1 MCAQSN
7 EVIVPKLITVQR
19 PEQTTKQAQ
28 DYVKTYIL
36 IPSGLVGLVSM
47 LGGVA
52 GLGYQL
58 FATDL
63 YTWQTFLQSTGLIAL
78 GAALGFAQSRYHFY
92 LLQTFPEVLAARI
105 RSATKKGKKS
115 IKDGEAPQLDH
126 QGRQF
131 VSAAYLL
138 GTGVLLGMS
147 WLATSMGQV
156 MIVPAILLPWAGFYW
171 ARLFFWRGRV

>member
-1 MCAQSN
+1 M
-7 EVIVPKLITVQR
+7 PKLITVQR
-19 PEQTTKQAQ
+19 PEQITKQAQ
-28 DYVKTYIL
+28 DYIKTYIL

-58 FATDL
+58 FATEL

-78 GAALGFAQSRYHFY
+78 GAALGFAQSRYHGY
-92 LLQTFPEVLAARI
+92 LLQAFPEVLAARI
-105 RSATKKGKKS
+105 RSATKKGKKAV
-115 IKDGEAPQLDH
+115 KEGEAPQIMH
-126 QGRQF
+126 PGKQF
-131 VSAAYLL
+131 VPAAYLV
-138 GTGVLLGMS
+138 GTGALLGVS
-147 WLATSMGQV
+147 WIATSMGQV

>member
-1 MCAQSN
+1 MA
-7 EVIVPKLITVQR
+7 KLITVQR
-19 PEQTTKQAQ
+19 PEQITKQAQ

-36 IPSGLVGLVSM
+36 IPSGLVGLISM

-78 GAALGFAQSRYHFY
+78 GVALGFAQSRYHFY
-92 LLQTFPEVLAARI
+92 LLQTFPAVLAARV
-105 RSATKKGKKS
+105 RSATKKGKKTV
-115 IKDGEAPQLDH
+115 KEAEAPQIAH
-126 QGRQF
+126 PGKQF
-131 VSAAYLL
+131 VPAAYLL
-138 GTGVLLGMS
+138 GTGLLLGMS

-156 MIVPAILLPWAGFYW
+156 MIVPSILLPWAGFYW

>member
-1 MCAQSN
+1 M
-7 EVIVPKLITVQR
+7 PKLITVQR
-19 PEQTTKQAQ
+19 PEQITKQAQ

-58 FATDL
+58 FATDE
-63 YTWQTFLQSTGLIAL
+63 YTWETFLQSTGLIAL
-78 GAALGFAQSRYHFY
+78 GAALGFAQSLYHSY
-92 LLQTFPEVLAARI
+92 LLRAFPEVLASRI
-105 RSATKKGKKS
+105 RSATATKKGKKGG
-115 IKDGEAPQLDH
+115 KDGEVPQLDH

-131 VSAAYLL
+131 VSSAYLL
-138 GTGVLLGMS
+138 GTAVLLGAA
-147 WLATSMGQV
+147 WLAISRGQV
-156 MIVPAILLPWAGFYW
+156 MMVPAILLPWAGFYW

>member
-1 MCAQSN
+1 MA
-7 EVIVPKLITVQR
+7 KLITVQR
-19 PEQTTKQAQ
+19 PEQIAKQAQ

-58 FATDL
+58 FSTDQ

-105 RSATKKGKKS
+105 RSATKKGKQTAKG
-115 IKDGEAPQLDH
+115 GEVPQLDH
-126 QGRQF
+126 PGKQF
-131 VSAAYLL
+131 VSSAYLL
-138 GTGVLLGMS
+138 GTGILLGMS
-147 WLATSMGQV
+147 WLTTSMGQV
-156 MIVPAILLPWAGFYW
+156 MIVPAVLLPWAGFYW

>member
-1 MCAQSN
+1 M
-7 EVIVPKLITVQR
+7 PKLITVQR
-19 PEQTTKQAQ
+19 PEQVTRQAR

-78 GAALGFAQSRYHFY
+78 GVALGFAQSRYHWY
-92 LLQTFPEVLAARI
+92 LLQTFPDVLAARV
-105 RSATKKGKKS
+105 RSATKKGKKAGKES
-115 IKDGEAPQLDH
+115 EASQIVH
-126 QGRQF
+126 RGKQF
-131 VSAAYLL
+131 VSVAYLL
-138 GTGVLLGMS
+138 GTGVLLGVS

>member
-1 MCAQSN
+1 M
-7 EVIVPKLITVQR
+7 PKLITVQR
-19 PEQTTKQAQ
+19 PEQITRQAQ

-63 YTWQTFLQSTGLIAL
+63 YTWQTFLQSTGLIVF
-78 GAALGFAQSRYHFY
+78 GVALGFAQSRYHFY
-92 LLQTFPEVLAARI
+92 LLQAFPDVLAARI

-115 IKDGEAPQLDH
+115 VKEGEPPQLAH
-126 QGRQF
+126 PGKQF

-138 GTGVLLGMS
+138 GTGVVLGAS
-147 WLATSMGQV
+147 WLAISRGQV
-156 MIVPAILLPWAGFYW
+156 MIVPAVLLPWAGFYW

>member
-1 MCAQSN
+1 M
-7 EVIVPKLITVQR
+7 PKLITVQR
-19 PEQTTKQAQ
+19 PEQVTRQAQ

-105 RSATKKGKKS
+105 RSATKKGKKTG
-115 IKDGEAPQLDH
+115 KEAEVPQITH
-126 QGRQF
+126 SGKQF
-131 VSAAYLL
+131 VSVAYLL
-138 GTGVLLGMS
+138 GTGVLLGVS

-156 MIVPAILLPWAGFYW
+156 MMVPAILLPWAGFYW

>member
-1 MCAQSN
+1 
-7 EVIVPKLITVQR
+7 VPKLITVQR
-19 PEQTTKQAQ
+19 PEQTTKQAH
-28 DYVKTYIL
+28 DYVKNYIL
-36 IPSGLVGLVSM
+36 IPSGLVGLISM

-78 GAALGFAQSRYHFY
+78 GVALGFAQSRYHLY
-92 LLQTFPEVLAARI
+92 LLQSFPDVLAARI
-105 RSATKKGKKS
+105 RAATKKGKKGV
-115 IKDGEAPQLDH
+115 KEAEAPQIVH
-126 QGRQF
+126 PGKQF
-131 VSAAYLL
+131 VSAAYML
-138 GTGVLLGMS
+138 GTGVLLGVS
-147 WLATSMGQV
+147 WLATSVGQV

>member
-1 MCAQSN
+1 M
-7 EVIVPKLITVQR
+7 PKLITVQR
-19 PEQTTKQAQ
+19 PEQITRQAQ

-63 YTWQTFLQSTGLIAL
+63 YTWQTFLQSTALIAL

-92 LLQTFPEVLAARI
+92 LLQTFPDVLAARV
-105 RSATKKGKKS
+105 RSAKS
-115 IKDGEAPQLDH
+115 
-126 QGRQF
+126 
-131 VSAAYLL
+131 SASSSALRRSRKMRPKL
-138 GTGVLLGMS
+138 S
-147 WLATSMGQV
+147 
-156 MIVPAILLPWAGFYW
+156 
-171 ARLFFWRGRV
+171 

>member
-1 MCAQSN
+1 
-7 EVIVPKLITVQR
+7 VPKLITVQR
-19 PEQTTKQAQ
+19 PEQISKQAH

-78 GAALGFAQSRYHFY
+78 GVSLGFAQSRYHWY
-92 LLQTFPEVLAARI
+92 LVQTFPEVLAARI
-105 RSATKKGKKS
+105 RSATKKGKKAVKES
-115 IKDGEAPQLDH
+115 DAPQLAH
-126 QGRQF
+126 PGKQF
-131 VSAAYLL
+131 VPMAYLL
-138 GTGVLLGMS
+138 GTGVLLGVS
-147 WLATSMGQV
+147 WLAISMGQV
-156 MIVPAILLPWAGFYW
+156 MAVPAILLPWAGFYW

>member
-1 MCAQSN
+1 M
-7 EVIVPKLITVQR
+7 PKLITVQR
-19 PEQTTKQAQ
+19 PEHTTKQAQ

-58 FATDL
+58 FATDQ

-105 RSATKKGKKS
+105 RSATKKGKKVV
-115 IKDGEAPQLDH
+115 KEGDVPQLVH
-126 QGRQF
+126 PGKQF
-131 VSAAYLL
+131 VSLAYLL
-138 GTGVLLGMS
+138 GTGLLLGMS

>member
-1 MCAQSN
+1 M
-7 EVIVPKLITVQR
+7 PKLITVQR
-19 PEQTTKQAQ
+19 PEHTTRQAQ

-58 FATDL
+58 FATDQ

-78 GAALGFAQSRYHFY
+78 GAALGFAQSRCHFY

-105 RSATKKGKKS
+105 RSATKKGKKAV
-115 IKDGEAPQLDH
+115 KKEEVPQLVH
-126 QGRQF
+126 PGKQF
-131 VSAAYLL
+131 VSLAYLL
-138 GTGVLLGMS
+138 GTGLLLGMS

>member
-1 MCAQSN
+1 M
-7 EVIVPKLITVQR
+7 PKLITVQR
-19 PEQTTKQAQ
+19 PEQVTKQAQ

-58 FATDL
+58 FGTDL

-78 GAALGFAQSRYHFY
+78 GAVLGFAQSRYHFY
-92 LLQTFPEVLAARI
+92 LLQSFPDVLAARI
-105 RSATKKGKKS
+105 RSATKKGKKGV
-115 IKDGEAPQLDH
+115 KEAEAPQIVH
-126 QGRQF
+126 PGKQF
-131 VSAAYLL
+131 VSAAYML
-138 GTGVLLGMS
+138 GTAVLLGVS

-156 MIVPAILLPWAGFYW
+156 MMVPAILLPWAGFYW